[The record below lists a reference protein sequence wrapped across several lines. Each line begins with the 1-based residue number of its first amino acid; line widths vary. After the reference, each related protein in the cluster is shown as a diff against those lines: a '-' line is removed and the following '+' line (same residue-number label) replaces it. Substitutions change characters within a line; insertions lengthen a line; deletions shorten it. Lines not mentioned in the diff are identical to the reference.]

1 MLKFTY
7 DAESSACY
15 IYLGTNPVHNTITL
29 HDGDVMI
36 NLDVDADGNAVG
48 LEVLV
53 LRAETP

>member
-7 DAESSACY
+7 DAGSSASY
-15 IYLGTNPVHNTITL
+15 IYLSTNPVHSTITL

-48 LEVLV
+48 LEVVV